1 MSRFFKSQV
10 GSRSNSHITYS
21 YKYFDGTYPQKIHT
35 KIGQTIIFSYK
46 SEVVKGTLQMQVM
59 DPENI
64 MVSEFD
70 SNTEA
75 IKEIV
80 AEKTGNYILN
90 ILGTETEG
98 SFSVSWKIN

>member
-10 GSRSNSHITYS
+10 GSRSNSHIAYS
-21 YKYFDGTYPQKIHT
+21 YKYFDGTYPQKIHA
-35 KIGQTIIFSYK
+35 KIGQTIIFSCK
-46 SEVVKGTLQMQVM
+46 SDVFKGTLQLLVM

-70 SNTEA
+70 SNTEVT
-75 IKEIV
+75 KEIV
-80 AEKTGNYILN
+80 AEKTGDYILN
-90 ILGTETEG
+90 ILGTKTEG